1 MTEVFRKMPVKMTVL
16 RVINRGLYQNSI
28 LDEHEGIKKSAHKK
42 YAYHE
47 KYLSRG
53 YQNDRFACYL

>member
-1 MTEVFRKMPVKMTVL
+1 MTVL
-16 RVINRGLYQNSI
+16 RVINRGSYQPEMEF

-42 YAYHE
+42 V
-47 KYLSRG
+47 LITGNICQGG